1 MNMVIT
7 PAITLVARHP
17 GPSEKQPEIM
27 GSTRSAGRMANH
39 A

>member
-27 GSTRSAGRMANH
+27 GTAGSAGRMAIH